1 MKNRMHAWLAG
12 KHASYDT
19 LVVTT
24 DWVTSTFDTG
34 LFITD
39 YDSHNLEWKQND

>member
-1 MKNRMHAWLAG
+1 MHACILFLDSDTWLVSNDVG
-12 KHASYDT
+12 TSSYDM
-19 LVVTT
+19 
-24 DWVTSTFDTG
+24 G